1 MGVEG
6 GGSSEALQAAQEL
19 GEPSSR
25 LCSQGVT
32 HDMADAPV
40 LQGKKSLEMTQSVP
54 LAFRSPSGHLRCPC
68 ESSVVLL
75 RSSYPPQDPALWP

>member
-6 GGSSEALQAAQEL
+6 GGSSEDLQAAQEL
-19 GEPSSR
+19 GETSSR
-25 LCSQGVT
+25 LLPGVT

-75 RSSYPPQDPALWP
+75 RSSYPPQDPTLWP

>member
-6 GGSSEALQAAQEL
+6 GGSSEPLQAAQEL

-40 LQGKKSLEMTQSVP
+40 LQKQKSLEMTQQCAPGFQKSQW
-54 LAFRSPSGHLRCPC
+54 
-68 ESSVVLL
+68 
-75 RSSYPPQDPALWP
+75 PPQISM

>member
-6 GGSSEALQAAQEL
+6 GGSAEPLQAAREL
-19 GEPSSR
+19 GEPSSG
-25 LCSQGVT
+25 LCSQVVT

-40 LQGKKSLEMTQSVP
+40 LQGQKSLEMTQQCPWLSEVP
-54 LAFRSPSGHLRCPC
+54 VATSC

-75 RSSYPPQDPALWP
+75 CGSYPPQGPVLWS

>member
-6 GGSSEALQAAQEL
+6 GGSSEDLQAAQEL
-19 GEPSSR
+19 GETSSR
-25 LCSQGVT
+25 LLPGVT